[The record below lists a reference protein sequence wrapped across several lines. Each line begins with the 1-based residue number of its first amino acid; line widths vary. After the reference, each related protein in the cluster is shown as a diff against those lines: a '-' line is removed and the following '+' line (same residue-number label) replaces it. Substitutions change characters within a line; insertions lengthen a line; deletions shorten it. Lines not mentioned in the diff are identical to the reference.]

1 MEKEEIS
8 MRKLHRAVAL
18 LLTLMMVLAVLPLSA
33 AAYVGPGVT
42 VPDGQELVYFC
53 RLRGRWLYI

>member
-1 MEKEEIS
+1 